1 MDYQYRNKGDVMG
14 FLNALTGGAA
24 QVQMNLQKQRYQAG
38 ESVFA
43 WVNVTAMDNINA
55 DGVVLHLFCVE
66 HTQGGHC
73 QRCNMNIPD
82 QNDTVY
88 NNEIMI
94 SGPMQMF
101 RGQVGQF
108 QGSIMI
114 PQGVPS
120 TYMGRHATN
129 IWYLEARVKMFG
141 NDPDTKVEIQVFS

>member
-1 MDYQYRNKGDVMG
+1 MG

-43 WVNVTAMDNINA
+43 WVNITAMDNINA
-55 DGVVLHLFCVE
+55 EGVVLHLFCVE

-94 SGPMQMF
+94 SGPKGSPQHTWAGMQRTF
-101 RGQVGQF
+101 GTSRP
-108 QGSIMI
+108 GSRCSEMTRTLRWRSRCSHKSLISFLSFI
-114 PQGVPS
+114 LLLYIV
-120 TYMGRHATN
+120 
-129 IWYLEARVKMFG
+129 
-141 NDPDTKVEIQVFS
+141 